1 MTEASPVPGITPA
14 IVHQV
19 EAQWRSRART
29 QGYRPGSPRY
39 QRAELE
45 FFVGAMAA
53 MEAITGDPAGSCPP
67 SWVIAGMRGDPIVH
81 ASPSSVT

>member
-1 MTEASPVPGITPA
+1 MTISSA
-14 IVHQV
+14 IVQQI

-29 QGYRPGSPRY
+29 QGYRSGSQRY

-53 MEAITGDPAGSCPP
+53 MEALTSDSAGSCPP
-67 SWVIAGMRGDPIVH
+67 RWVIAGMRGDPIAPPDPAGGAH
-81 ASPSSVT
+81 A